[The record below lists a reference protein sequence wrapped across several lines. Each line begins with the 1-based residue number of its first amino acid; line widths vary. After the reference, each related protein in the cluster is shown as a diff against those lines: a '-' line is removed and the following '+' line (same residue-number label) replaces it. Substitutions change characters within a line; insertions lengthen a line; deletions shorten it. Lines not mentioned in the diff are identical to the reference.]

1 MQSLDVISV
10 NLWQIV
16 VSLLNLLLLFLIV
29 KLFLFKPVE
38 KMIAKRQENINDKF
52 AEAENAKNAALS
64 DMEKWNE
71 KLKNADKEADLVMQ
85 NAIDSAKIN
94 GDKIISDAKE
104 KADGIVKQAK
114 EKAEAQKKNA
124 EEFIKSQIVD
134 ISALVAEKMINRE
147 VKTEDHKN
155 LIDEFIDKIG
165 ESDD

>member
-29 KLFLFKPVE
+29 KKFLFKPVE
-38 KMIAKRQENINDKF
+38 KMIAKRQENIENQFK
-52 AEAENAKNAALS
+52 EAEEAKNMAIS
-64 DMEKWNE
+64 DMEKWSE
-71 KLKNADKEADLVMQ
+71 KLKTADKEADLVMQ

-94 GDKIISDAKE
+94 GEKIISDAKE
-104 KADGIVKQAK
+104 KADGIVKQA
-114 EKAEAQKKNA
+114 ETKAELEKKNA
-124 EEFIKSQIVD
+124 KEFIKSQIVD
-134 ISALVAEKMINRE
+134 ISALLAAKMINRE
-147 VKTEDHKN
+147 LKKEDHKN

>member
-16 VSLLNLLLLFLIV
+16 VSLLNLLLLFLVV
-29 KLFLFKPVE
+29 KMFLFKPVE

>member
-29 KLFLFKPVE
+29 KMFLFKPVE

>member
-29 KLFLFKPVE
+29 KKFLFKPVE
-38 KMIAKRQENINDKF
+38 KMIAKRQENIENQFK
-52 AEAENAKNAALS
+52 EAEEAKNMAIS
-64 DMEKWNE
+64 DMEKWSE

-94 GDKIISDAKE
+94 GEKIISDAKE
-104 KADGIVKQAK
+104 KADGIVKQA
-114 EKAEAQKKNA
+114 ETKAELEKKNA
-124 EEFIKSQIVD
+124 KEFIKSQIVD
-134 ISALVAEKMINRE
+134 ISALLAAKMINRE
-147 VKTEDHKN
+147 LKKEDHKN

>member
-1 MQSLDVISV
+1 
-10 NLWQIV
+10 
-16 VSLLNLLLLFLIV
+16 
-29 KLFLFKPVE
+29 
-38 KMIAKRQENINDKF
+38 MIAKRQENINDKF